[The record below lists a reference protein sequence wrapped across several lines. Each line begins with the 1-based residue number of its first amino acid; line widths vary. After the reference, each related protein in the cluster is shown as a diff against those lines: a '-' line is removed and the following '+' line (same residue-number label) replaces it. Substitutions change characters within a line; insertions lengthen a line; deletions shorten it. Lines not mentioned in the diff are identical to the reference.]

1 MIPEHAKARTR
12 QVPDAIAGSWKYN
25 GGINREESWMKKINC
40 LNSCVAAMWVIGMW
54 FLIAGALLFTLAS
67 WKVLKWWNWL

>member
-1 MIPEHAKARTR
+1 MRREHAKFPMPQQAVANIIR
-12 QVPDAIAGSWKYN
+12 QQAG
-25 GGINREESWMKKINC
+25 GLREMKKINC

>member
-1 MIPEHAKARTR
+1 MPQQTVANIIR
-12 QVPDAIAGSWKYN
+12 QQTWRL
-25 GGINREESWMKKINC
+25 REMKKINC